1 MRPLALAAA
10 LGLLAASSAASAS
23 TITIT
28 FSGTIEEIGPD
39 VASGF
44 TAGDPFSGSIQFD
57 GATPDS
63 NASAILG
70 DYSGA
75 IGAMSFDFGGY
86 LATATFGQVSVRNDS
101 NDSFNAV
108 TFNGNGAQVN
118 GLTLVSLS
126 LSLVDS
132 GGATFSSDA
141 IPASLSLSNFFFAKG
156 AIEFEGGT
164 TRRVRGSISS
174 LTYTVPE
181 PGALVLLALGGAALA
196 ALRRRSW
203 PVRPLPASI
212 ALLVALL
219 GSGRRSGDAH
229 GELDRSRHVRRLCV
243 VFHVHG
249 GRCRVRHVPDRD
261 DDARLRLR
269 VRITADA
276 TLSGT

>member
-1 MRPLALAAA
+1 MRLLALAAA

-23 TITIT
+23 TITIA

-75 IGAMSFDFGGY
+75 ISAMSFDFGGY

-108 TFNGNGAQVN
+108 TFNGIGAQVN
-118 GLTLVSLS
+118 GLSLVSLS

-132 GGATFSSDA
+132 AGATFASDA
-141 IPASLSLSNFFFAKG
+141 IPASLSLSDFFFAKG

-164 TRRVRGSISS
+164 ARRVRGSISS

-196 ALRRRSW
+196 ALRRRS
-203 PVRPLPASI
+203 
-212 ALLVALL
+212 
-219 GSGRRSGDAH
+219 
-229 GELDRSRHVRRLCV
+229 
-243 VFHVHG
+243 
-249 GRCRVRHVPDRD
+249 
-261 DDARLRLR
+261 
-269 VRITADA
+269 
-276 TLSGT
+276 